1 MNQQHDSR
9 DPNGSLPSDHLD
21 PVLREWHD
29 RNAARAREL
38 RAEALERAR
47 RGSTDDGHGRLRFP
61 AWIGRGLAAAAVLAI
76 AVTAAFLLPIG
87 DRTAFAAGGMAMLP
101 DGGRLEAF
109 DRAGSLIGP
118 CALVHT
124 DVRARIDGPFT
135 RVTLT
140 QRFRNPYQQP
150 IEAVYTFPLSER
162 GAVDSMRMTIRDASG
177 ERFVDG
183 VVKERSVARQ
193 MYEAARAQGFVASL
207 LEQERPNIF
216 TQSVANIAP
225 GAEIDVTISY
235 VETLVA
241 RDGTYEFAFPMTVG
255 PRYVP
260 AAVTAPGRTDAAD
273 APQCW
278 KRAQRVVLLGPAR
291 VQVTLQ
297 DDPARAAA
305 LQAELA
311 NAYAIEAI
319 PHCAPQ
325 PELTAAPETTFTVTY
340 ADGSQEPGELHA
352 CGIGR
357 IGGRYFALPSGSNP
371 AGAGFAPNTAAVP
384 DASRIT
390 PMPVRPETRAGHDVS
405 VTIELDTGGVPVREA
420 TSVLHGVDMTWDG
433 TTRAA
438 ISLRGGSTIPNKDF
452 VLRWNLK
459 NDAILEGVFAAA
471 RAEGDGYLTLVV
483 NPPARVAPKQAV
495 PRELVFVVDTSGSM
509 SGFPIEKSKEVMR
522 KALAAMRADDTFNM
536 VTFAGDT
543 HVLWPT
549 LRAATKENVEEAM
562 KWLDVA
568 RSGGGTEMMKAVD
581 AALVQMP
588 RAAVEPSS
596 DGAVS
601 VPPNTPVR
609 PGNGGEGSTDDLP
622 GAAASTAPAP
632 MRIAAFLTDA
642 FVGNDQ
648 GIVAAIRAN
657 AGTTRVFSFGIGNSV
672 NRWLIEQMA
681 VAGRGASEIVLL
693 ADDADKAVARLSKR
707 LETPVLADIRVA
719 TEGLELRDMVSGA
732 TDLAKGGLV
741 PDVFDAQPLVIHAR
755 CTPGSSGAVVLRG
768 RTGEGP
774 WERRIA
780 VRVPGAYAGPRGDG
794 AAAPTSPLPQ
804 LWARA
809 RVDAILA
816 DHLQA
821 VENETLPRDI
831 RRQVV
836 SLGESYSI
844 MTPYTSFVA
853 VERTKVVSNGR
864 PMLVTVPIEL
874 PEGTRFDGF
883 FGECWAN
890 EAVEAAVRR
899 IGGESPFADAIVP
912 AEAELAKAAEVA
924 PSAPANGSEA
934 EKSKAQ
940 RMASSA
946 GSPAASMRLES
957 RSAEARGRMDRL
969 SQRPL
974 AGGFGGGGGS
984 GQGGLVGSGGAQYG
998 GIPPV
1003 GAVTANVPDSRPGA
1017 PATRAEIVTE
1027 SAVRLR
1033 DASGEIQTLNQEVA
1047 ELDAAPAVSAPAE
1060 AAGGTEGGAPATGG
1074 VPGAAA
1080 TGIAGRALPDG
1091 SVAYRVEKGDTL
1103 STIAQRGYGRAA
1115 DWKRILDANAATLKG
1130 NERALRPGAEI
1141 IVPGPV
1147 VRADAAKADAASLA
1161 PADLDRLARVLDRR
1175 LLAILLY
1182 DRLPADERAKLPALE
1197 AELSRLIVGGTVE
1210 VIVRATDAAALDAL
1224 AASGLRVNRLESRDP
1239 TDALAIITIPVVRLQ
1254 EVALMQGIRAIAPA
1268 GK

>member
-1 MNQQHDSR
+1 MNQPHDSR
-9 DPNGSLPSDHLD
+9 DPNGSLPNDHLD

-38 RAEALERAR
+38 RAEALDRAR
-47 RGSTDDGHGRLRFP
+47 RGAIDRGHGRLRFP
-61 AWIGRGLAAAAVLAI
+61 AWIGRGLATAAVLAI

-87 DRTAFAAGGMAMLP
+87 DRSAFAAGGMAMLP
-101 DGGRLEAF
+101 DGGRLDAF

-118 CALVHT
+118 CALAHT

-177 ERFVDG
+177 ERVVDG

-225 GAEIDVTISY
+225 GAEIDVTIGY

-260 AAVTAPGRTDAAD
+260 STVTVPGGGGSSD
-273 APQCW
+273 APTCW
-278 KRAQRVVLLGPAR
+278 RRAQRIVLLGPAR
-291 VQVTLQ
+291 VQITPQ
-297 DDPARAAA
+297 DDAVRAAV

-311 NAYAIEAI
+311 NAYAIEAV
-319 PHCAPQ
+319 PHCAP
-325 PELTAAPETTFTVTY
+325 PHDLSGAPETSFSVTY

-371 AGAGFAPNTAAVP
+371 VGAGFSPNTAAVP

-405 VTIELDTGGVPVREA
+405 VTVELDTGGVPVREA
-420 TSVLHGVDMTWDG
+420 TSVLHGVDMKWDG

-459 NDAILEGVFAAA
+459 DDAILEGVFAAA
-471 RAEGDGYLTLVV
+471 RAEDDGYLTLVV

-509 SGFPIEKSKEVMR
+509 GGFPIEKSKEVMR
-522 KALAAMRADDTFNM
+522 KALAAMRSDDSFNV

-543 HVLWPT
+543 HVLWST
-549 LRAATKENVEEAM
+549 LRSATKENVDEAM
-562 KWLDVA
+562 KWLDGE
-568 RSGGGTEMMKAVD
+568 RSGGGTEMMKAID

-588 RAAVEPSS
+588 RAVAMPSAE
-596 DGAVS
+596 GAVS

-609 PGNGGEGSTDDLP
+609 PGTGSEAPSGDRS
-622 GAAASTAPAP
+622 AAAPSSAPEP
-632 MRIAAFLTDA
+632 MRIAVFLTDA

-693 ADDADKAVARLSKR
+693 ADDADKAVARFSKR
-707 LETPVLADIRVA
+707 LETPVLADIRVVA
-719 TEGLELRDMVSGA
+719 EGLELRDMVSGA

-780 VRVPGAYAGPRGDG
+780 VQVPGAPAGPRGDS
-794 AAAPTSPLPQ
+794 APAPESPLPQ

-831 RRQVV
+831 RRRVV
-836 SLGESYSI
+836 ALGESYSI

-874 PEGTRFDGF
+874 PEGTRFDSF

-899 IGGESPFADAIVP
+899 VGGES
-912 AEAELAKAAEVA
+912 
-924 PSAPANGSEA
+924 
-934 EKSKAQ
+934 Q
-940 RMASSA
+940 RMAPADGSAAATARFELRSA
-946 GSPAASMRLES
+946 G
-957 RSAEARGRMDRL
+957 ARGRADAR
-969 SQRPL
+969 SQPPI
-974 AGGFGGGGGS
+974 AGGFGGGGGV
-984 GQGGLVGSGGAQYG
+984 QFGGLIGSGGAQPG
-998 GIPPV
+998 EILPAI
-1003 GAVTANVPDSRPGA
+1003 AVTSNVPESRPGA
-1017 PATRAEIVTE
+1017 PAPPAEIVNE
-1027 SAVRLR
+1027 SAVQL
-1033 DASGEIQTLNQEVA
+1033 QELPPGLEKLDSRRA
-1047 ELDAAPAVSAPAE
+1047 ETDAAPAV
-1060 AAGGTEGGAPATGG
+1060 
-1074 VPGAAA
+1074 AA
-1080 TGIAGRALPDG
+1080 TGIVGRALPDG

-1103 STIAQRGYGRAA
+1103 SAIAQRGYGSAA
-1115 DWKRILDANAATLKG
+1115 DWKRILDANVATLKG
-1130 NERALRPGAEI
+1130 NERALRPGTEI

-1147 VRADAAKADAASLA
+1147 VRADAARADAVAIA

-1175 LLAILLY
+1175 LLAITLY
-1182 DRLPADERAKLPALE
+1182 ERLSADERAKLPALE
-1197 AELSRLIVGGTVE
+1197 AELSGLIVGGAVK
-1210 VIVRATDAAALDAL
+1210 VIVRATDAVALDAL
-1224 AASGLRVNRLESRDP
+1224 AASGLRVNRLESRESA
-1239 TDALAIITIPVVRLQ
+1239 DALATITIPVVRLQ
-1254 EVALMQGIRAIAPA
+1254 EVALMRGIRAIAPA
-1268 GK
+1268 GD